1 MFSFINLSVLLNT
14 VCLVSNLVHAQAIN
28 AILNADQNGIING
41 FPNGISN
48 AILDSTKCSTATYI
62 DSKQVTSANQLPVPT
77 LDSISGIPSPIKGSF
92 IEIDLPTVD
101 ATIPNYKQVISVVTN
116 KRGDLSTVKGCSDI
130 VITGGCGK
138 ASVQIPSNCVS
149 SGVLSG
155 SNIIYTILF
164 QFHISTGIFD
174 SKYDFSTTATIAS
187 TAKTTTQV
195 LVTQPSVTP
204 GDYTF
209 LNSLWNDL
217 NQTYTVTIG
226 VTPSILKQFK
236 FVGLTYTYSYL
247 NAQNVVIPIKTPSSL
262 INANQDP
269 NNSITVTFTIT
280 SLTSGCALQSFT
292 LNGIYVAVN
301 PQSGG
306 AQDYSISS
314 DGTVST
320 VNNPKLYSDTA
331 SATAINTN
339 AAPVCNTGN
348 AGRFI
353 FPNAVASIS
362 SCQFYQVNHNTLDSA
377 AVFNDYIDC
386 VGSISNLNDV
396 TFDIKLTSINGYNWA
411 DSIETN
417 SHNLQCSLPSSS
429 CTSFQL
435 AAPCANAAST
445 KSADCYYTIAQ
456 GSSVSQLILAFT
468 LTITSVNGV
477 SVQKRDT
484 SLSIRDSLDT
494 KKANALIGSVMTTSS
509 SLDVFSNEKNAT
521 SSALTKFFKGIDDVT
536 LNALLVT
543 AGFIVTL

>member
-1 MFSFINLSVLLNT
+1 MLSFINLHVLLNT
-14 VCLVSNLVHAQAIN
+14 VCVVSNLVNAQSIN
-28 AILNADQNGIING
+28 AILNADQNGILNG
-41 FPNGISN
+41 FPNGN
-48 AILDSTKCSTATYI
+48 PNVILSSTKCSTAIYI

-101 ATIPNYKQVISVVTN
+101 ANIPNYKQVISVVTN

-130 VITGGCGK
+130 VITGECGK

-155 SNIIYTILF
+155 NNIIYTILF

-226 VTPSILKQFK
+226 VTPSVLKQFK

-247 NAQNVVIPIKTPSSL
+247 NAQNVVIPVITPSAL

-306 AQDYSISS
+306 AQDYSISN
-314 DGTVST
+314 GVVST

-353 FPNAVASIS
+353 FPNAIASIS
-362 SCQFYQVNHNTLDSA
+362 SCQFFQFNHNIIDTV
-377 AVFNDYIDC
+377 AVFNNYIDC

-411 DSIETN
+411 DSIESN
-417 SHNLQCSLPSSS
+417 SHNLPCSLPSSS

-456 GSSVSQLILAFT
+456 GSSVSQLVLAFT

-477 SVQKRDT
+477 SVQKRDN

-494 KKANALIGSVMTTSS
+494 KKAIALIGTVMTTSS
-509 SLDVFSNEKNAT
+509 SLDVFSNDKNT
-521 SSALTKFFKGIDDVT
+521 PSSALTKFFKGIDEVT

-543 AGFIVTL
+543 AGLIIAL

>member
-1 MFSFINLSVLLNT
+1 
-14 VCLVSNLVHAQAIN
+14 LVNAQSIN
-28 AILNADQNGIING
+28 AILNADQNGILNG
-41 FPNGISN
+41 FPNGN
-48 AILDSTKCSTATYI
+48 PNVILSSTKCSTAIYI
-62 DSKQVTSANQLPVPT
+62 DSKQVTSANQLPGPT

-101 ATIPNYKQVISVVTN
+101 ANIPNYKQVISVVTN

-262 INANQDP
+262 VNANQDP
-269 NNSITVTFTIT
+269 NTSVTVTFTIT

-306 AQDYSISS
+306 AQDYSISN
-314 DGTVST
+314 GVVST

-362 SCQFYQVNHNTLDSA
+362 SCQFYQADHNTLDSA

-411 DSIETN
+411 DSTESDSN
-417 SHNLQCSLPSSS
+417 NLQCSLPSSS

-477 SVQKRDT
+477 SVQKRDN

-494 KKANALIGSVMTTSS
+494 KKAIALIGTVMTTSS

-521 SSALTKFFKGIDDVT
+521 SAALTHFFKGIDKVT

>member
-1 MFSFINLSVLLNT
+1 MLSFINSYVFLNT
-14 VCLVSNLVHAQAIN
+14 VCLVSNLVNTQSID
-28 AILNADQNGIING
+28 AILNAGQNGILNG
-41 FPNGISN
+41 FPNGN
-48 AILDSTKCSTATYI
+48 PNVILSSTKCSTAIYI

-101 ATIPNYKQVISVVTN
+101 ANIPDYKQVISVVTN

-130 VITGGCGK
+130 VITGECGK

-155 SNIIYTILF
+155 NNIIYTILF

-209 LNSLWNDL
+209 LNALWNDL

-236 FVGLTYTYSYL
+236 FVGLTYTYTYL
-247 NAQNVVIPIKTPSSL
+247 NAQNVVIPIITPSAL

-280 SLTSGCALQSFT
+280 GLTSGCALQSFT

-306 AQDYSISS
+306 AQDYSISN
-314 DGTVST
+314 GVVST

-339 AAPVCNTGN
+339 AASVCNTGN
-348 AGRFI
+348 AGLFV
-353 FPNAVASIS
+353 FPNAIASIS
-362 SCQFYQVNHNTLDSA
+362 SCQFFQFNHNIIDTV
-377 AVFNDYIDC
+377 AVFNNYIDC

-396 TFDIKLTSINGYNWA
+396 TFDIKLTSVNGYNWA
-411 DSIETN
+411 DSIESN

-477 SVQKRDT
+477 SVQKRDN

-494 KKANALIGSVMTTSS
+494 KKAIALIGTVMTTSS
-509 SLDVFSNEKNAT
+509 SLDVFSNDKNT
-521 SSALTKFFKGIDDVT
+521 PSSALTKFFKGIDEVT

-543 AGFIVTL
+543 AGLIITL

>member
-1 MFSFINLSVLLNT
+1 MLSFINLHVLLNT
-14 VCLVSNLVHAQAIN
+14 VCLVSNLVNAQTIN
-28 AILNADQNGIING
+28 AILNADQNGILNG
-41 FPNGISN
+41 FPNGN
-48 AILDSTKCSTATYI
+48 PNVILSSTKCSTAIYI

-101 ATIPNYKQVISVVTN
+101 ANIPNYKQVISVVTN

-130 VITGGCGK
+130 VITGECGK

-155 SNIIYTILF
+155 NNIIYTILF

-226 VTPSILKQFK
+226 VTPSVLKQFK

-247 NAQNVVIPIKTPSSL
+247 NAQNVVIPVITPSAL

-306 AQDYSISS
+306 AQDYSISN
-314 DGTVST
+314 GVVST

-353 FPNAVASIS
+353 FPNAIASIS
-362 SCQFYQVNHNTLDSA
+362 SCQFFQFNHNIIDTV
-377 AVFNDYIDC
+377 AVFNNYIDC

-411 DSIETN
+411 DSIESN
-417 SHNLQCSLPSSS
+417 SHNLPCSIPSSS

-456 GSSVSQLILAFT
+456 GSSVSQLVLAFT

-477 SVQKRDT
+477 SVQKHDN

-494 KKANALIGSVMTTSS
+494 KKAIALIGTVMTTSS
-509 SLDVFSNEKNAT
+509 SLDVFSNDKNT
-521 SSALTKFFKGIDDVT
+521 PSSALTKFFKGIDEVT

-543 AGFIVTL
+543 AGLIIAL

>member
-1 MFSFINLSVLLNT
+1 MFLISYVFLNT
-14 VCLVSNLVHAQAIN
+14 VCLLSNFVNAQSIN
-28 AILNADQNGIING
+28 SILNADQNGILNG
-41 FPNGISN
+41 FPNGN
-48 AILDSTKCSTATYI
+48 PNVILSSTKCSTAIYI

-92 IEIDLPTVD
+92 IQIDLPTVD
-101 ATIPNYKQVISVVTN
+101 ANIPNYKQVISVVTN
-116 KRGDLSTVKGCSDI
+116 KRGDLSTIDGCSNI
-130 VITGGCGK
+130 VITGECGK

-155 SNIIYTILF
+155 NNIIYTILF

-209 LNSLWNDL
+209 LNALWNDL

-226 VTPSILKQFK
+226 VTPSVLKQFK

-247 NAQNVVIPIKTPSSL
+247 NAQNVVIPVITPSAL

-306 AQDYSISS
+306 AQDYSISN
-314 DGTVST
+314 GVVST

-353 FPNAVASIS
+353 FPNAIASIS
-362 SCQFYQVNHNTLDSA
+362 SCKFYKFNHNIIDTV
-377 AVFNDYIDC
+377 AVFNNYIDC

-411 DSIETN
+411 DSIESE
-417 SHNLQCSLPSSS
+417 SHNLPCSTPSSS

-445 KSADCYYTIAQ
+445 KSADCYYTIDQ

-477 SVQKRDT
+477 SVQKRDN
-484 SLSIRDSLDT
+484 SLYIRDSLDT
-494 KKANALIGSVMTTSS
+494 KKAIALIGTVMTTSS
-509 SLDVFSNEKNAT
+509 SLDVFSNDKNT
-521 SSALTKFFKGIDDVT
+521 PSSALTKFFKGIDEVT

-543 AGFIVTL
+543 AGLTITL